1 MKLIKAGRAAIKGLA
16 DATYRAASYVSKHEG
31 SISCG
36 VRSAIEATG
45 RAVAKA
51 GAAADQLGRQAEEQF
66 KAQAVGSDAR
76 GHDGLTYRR

>member
-1 MKLIKAGRAAIKGLA
+1 MKWIKAGKAAIKGLA
-16 DATYRAASYVSKHEG
+16 DATYGAASFVSKHED
-31 SISCG
+31 SISGG